1 MAILTKAGTTENVK
15 TLTILPTAED
25 ATDAVASHLLSQ
37 VRSKPDSLLGL
48 ATGQTPRRV
57 YAKLIEAFQAGT
69 VSFSE
74 VKTFNLDEYC
84 GLRGDHPDSF
94 ATYMWREL
102 FDNADFDPQNI
113 NLISGDAEDGH
124 LEAARYAS
132 EFKAYGGV
140 DVQLLGLGTNGHIG
154 FNEPGSARDSRLR
167 VVELSPET
175 LLANKP
181 TLLQLPQVPS
191 EAITMGIADILE
203 AREIIMLATGPAK
216 ADAVRESLERAPSTG
231 CPASLLQE
239 HARIH
244 WFLDKAAATQLSGS

>member
-1 MAILTKAGTTENVK
+1 MAILKNAVITQNDQ

-25 ATDAVASHLLSQ
+25 AADAVASHLLSQ
-37 VRSKPDSLLGL
+37 VRSKPDSVLGL

-57 YAKLIEAFQAGT
+57 YAKLIEAFEAGT
-69 VSFSE
+69 VSFSN

-84 GLRGDHPDSF
+84 GLRDDHPDSF
-94 ATYMWREL
+94 AAFMWREL
-102 FDNADFDPQNI
+102 FGGADFDPHNI
-113 NLISGDAEDGH
+113 NLISGNAGDGQ

-132 EFKAYGGV
+132 RLKACGGV

-175 LLANKP
+175 LSANKP
-181 TLLQLPQVPS
+181 TLLQLSQVPS
-191 EAITMGIADILE
+191 KAITMGVADILE
-203 AREIIMLATGPAK
+203 AREIIVLATGPAK
-216 ADAVRESLERAPSTG
+216 ADAVRESLESAPSTG
-231 CPASLLQE
+231 CPAALLQE

-244 WFLDKAAATQLSGS
+244 WVLDEAAATQLSRT